1 MILRAACRN
10 GERICAARHV
20 VYFDSCV
27 ILTVAGK
34 AP

>member
-20 VYFDSCV
+20 VYFDNCMIQAMTGNAS
-27 ILTVAGK
+27 
-34 AP
+34 